1 MAVIDAG
8 QIWKHKHGNQ
18 PVEVLGASDG
28 LVVFLR
34 GDRKQEWPVARFMVW
49 YQYSHD
55 APRQEPEAKSEPRRP
70 LRDQLWYSQAKG
82 ESCLIKDANPVCVA
96 YQYATSDLTEF
107 SDVADFVKTHEFFR
121 ESPIEWE
128 SSKKAGP
135 CYDPNAVAFTQPPTA
150 EQMIRAASD
159 RVMRGIQARKT
170 AAMIRNSTASNGNRM
185 GYESIRSTI
194 ERAMLACEEEAQR
207 LRLVL
212 EELHEQA

>member
-8 QIWKHKHGNQ
+8 QVWKHKHGNQ
-18 PVEVLGASDG
+18 PVDVLGASEG

-49 YQYSHD
+49 YRY
-55 APRQEPEAKSEPRRP
+55 AYEAVKQEPEPDPRRRK
-70 LRDQLWYSQAKG
+70 RDELWYSHAKG
-82 ESCLIKDANPVCVA
+82 ESCLIKDANSVCVA
-96 YQYATSDLTEF
+96 YKYATSDLVGF

-121 ESPIEWE
+121 ESPVEWG

-135 CYDPNAVAFTQPPTA
+135 CYDPNAVAFRQPPTA
-150 EQMIRAASD
+150 EQMIRAAND
-159 RVMRGIQARKT
+159 RVKQSVQLRKESEAIRSSI
-170 AAMIRNSTASNGNRM
+170 AANGNRVSLVAVM
-185 GYESIRSTI
+185 RAI
-194 ERAMLACEEEAQR
+194 ENSMKCCEEEAQR